1 MRLKLTAILLVVVIS
16 FVACSAP
23 AEAPTAEEA
32 PAAATEAP
40 AEEAADTASDA
51 ATAEEVAVDQEAE
64 FADIFACVEE
74 NFPAELYITNEFLP
88 DPDAE
93 WEQFDCDTVD
103 QIKVL
108 MPWVLN
114 DEEAPWYNAVE
125 QGYYADACI
134 EVELVPG
141 GPGIQ
146 PIQLLAGGA
155 VDIAVVAGAS
165 RIPASVAS
173 PTPADVVGVGTFLK
187 HSPYIWMGL
196 DADVAQDQ
204 PSLKELTPED
214 LVGSKIAL
222 QGGDDYFADFLIGKY
237 GLPEDSFEIVEAG
250 FTPDPL
256 LVGAVDYF
264 AAWIV
269 NQPRLAEA
277 QGYMNWTAFR
287 FSEWGWDG
295 YSDVSTVRREMLEEN
310 PDLVR
315 RYLAATHQGL
325 KFLLEN
331 PEASADIA
339 VEYGVDAPITKE
351 EALRRF
357 ELQEDLVIGTDDLP
371 LMHMSL
377 ERWNRDVA
385 TQVQFGQ
392 IELPACQ

>member
-1 MRLKLTAILLVVVIS
+1 MRVKSLALLLLAALLLI
-16 FVACSAP
+16 ACATP
-23 AEAPTAEEA
+23 AAEA
-32 PAAATEAP
+32 PAADAAPTEAA
-40 AEEAADTASDA
+40 AEEGTIPAADAA
-51 ATAEEVAVDQEAE
+51 ATGADQAAQLAE
-64 FADIFACVEE
+64 ILACVEE
-74 NFPAELYITNEFLP
+74 NFPAERYISNELLP
-88 DPDAE
+88 DPEAA
-93 WEQFDCDTVD
+93 WEPMECETVD

-125 QGYYADACI
+125 KGYYADVCL

-196 DADVAQDQ
+196 DADTPQDQ
-204 PSLKELTPED
+204 ASTKELTPQD
-214 LVGSKIAL
+214 LVGKKIGVQA
-222 QGGDDYFADFLIGKY
+222 GDEYFAEFLIGKY
-237 GLPEDSFEIVEAG
+237 GLPEDAFEIVEAG

-256 LVGAVDYF
+256 LVGAIDYF

-269 NQPRLAEA
+269 NQPRLAES
-277 QGYMNWTAFR
+277 QGFMNWTAFS

-295 YSDVSTVRREMLEEN
+295 YSDVSTVRRETLESN
-310 PDLVR
+310 PDLVK
-315 RYLAATHQGL
+315 RYLAATNQGL

-331 PEASADIA
+331 PDESAEIA
-339 VEYGVDAPITKE
+339 VKYGTDAPVTKE

-357 ELQEDLVIGTDDLP
+357 ELQKALIEGSDGLP
-371 LMHMSL
+371 LMHMTA
-377 ERWNRDVA
+377 ERWNTEVA
-385 TQVQFGQ
+385 TQIQFGQ
-392 IELPACQ
+392 FELPACQ

>member
-1 MRLKLTAILLVVVIS
+1 MRTKLSITVLIAALIFAACAAPAGAPVAEEPAATA
-16 FVACSAP
+16 AP
-23 AEAPTAEEA
+23 AED
-32 PAAATEAP
+32 AAAED
-40 AEEAADTASDA
+40 AADAEASA
-51 ATAEEVAVDQEAE
+51 SDQEAE
-64 FADIFACVEE
+64 FADILACVEE
-74 NFPAELYITNEFLP
+74 NFPAETYITNDFLP
-88 DPDAE
+88 DPEAE
-93 WEQFDCDTVD
+93 WVAMDCDTVD

-114 DEEAPWYNAVE
+114 DEEAPWYNAVAN
-125 QGYYADACI
+125 GYYADVCL

-146 PIQLLAGGA
+146 PVQLLAGGA

-173 PTPADVVGVGTFLK
+173 PTPADVVGIGTFLK

-196 DADVAQDQ
+196 DADVPQDQ
-204 PSLKELTPED
+204 PSTKELTPQD
-214 LVGSKIAL
+214 LIGKKIGI
-222 QGGDDYFADFLIGKY
+222 QGGDDYFAEFLIGKY
-237 GLPEDSFEIVEAG
+237 NLGEDAFEIVEAG

-256 LVGAVDYF
+256 LVGAIDYF

-295 YSDVSTVRREMLEEN
+295 YSDVSTVRRETLEQN
-310 PDLVR
+310 PDLIR

-331 PEASADIA
+331 PEESADLA
-339 VEYGVDAPITKE
+339 VEYGTDAPVTRE
-351 EALRRF
+351 QALRRF
-357 ELQEDLVIGTDDLP
+357 ELQKDLIEGSDGEP
-371 LMHMSL
+371 LMYMSL
-377 ERWNRDVA
+377 DRWNTEVA

>member
-1 MRLKLTAILLVVVIS
+1 MRVKSLVLLLLAALLLV
-16 FVACSAP
+16 ACAAP
-23 AEAPTAEEA
+23 AAEA
-32 PAAATEAP
+32 PAAEAEP
-40 AEEAADTASDA
+40 TAAAEAGTIPAADAA
-51 ATAEEVAVDQEAE
+51 ATGADQAAQLAE
-64 FADIFACVEE
+64 ILACVEE
-74 NFPAELYITNEFLP
+74 NFPAERYTTNELLP
-88 DPDAE
+88 DPEAA
-93 WEQFDCDTVD
+93 WEPMECETVD

-125 QGYYADACI
+125 KGYYADVCL

-196 DADVAQDQ
+196 DQDTPQDQ
-204 PSLKELTPED
+204 ASTKKLTPED
-214 LVGSKIAL
+214 LVGKKIGIQA
-222 QGGDDYFADFLIGKY
+222 GDEYFAEFLIGKY
-237 GLPEDSFEIVEAG
+237 GLPEDAFEIVEAG

-256 LVGAVDYF
+256 LVGAIDYF

-269 NQPRLAEA
+269 NQPRLAES
-277 QGYMNWTAFR
+277 QGFMNWTAFS

-295 YSDVSTVRREMLEEN
+295 YSDVSTVRRETLESN
-310 PDLVR
+310 PDLVK
-315 RYLAATHQGL
+315 RYLAATNQGL

-331 PEASADIA
+331 PDESAEIA
-339 VEYGVDAPITKE
+339 VKYGTDAPVTKE

-357 ELQEDLVIGTDDLP
+357 ELQKALIEGSDDLP
-371 LMHMSL
+371 LMHMTA
-377 ERWNRDVA
+377 ERWNTEVA
-385 TQVQFGQ
+385 TQIQFGQ
-392 IELPACQ
+392 FELPACQ

>member
-1 MRLKLTAILLVVVIS
+1 MRTKLFAVVVTATIL
-16 FVACSAP
+16 FAACAAP
-23 AEAPTAEEA
+23 AAAPVAEA
-32 PAAATEAP
+32 PAAEEAATTAP
-40 AEEAADTASDA
+40 AEEAAAGE
-51 ATAEEVAVDQEAE
+51 ATAGDQEAQLAE
-64 FADIFACVEE
+64 ILACVEE
-74 NFPAELYITNEFLP
+74 NFPAETYITNEFLP

-93 WEQFDCDTVD
+93 WTAMDCDTVD

-125 QGYYADACI
+125 KGYYADVCL
-134 EVELVPG
+134 EVELMPG

-146 PIQLLAGGA
+146 PVQLLAGGA

-196 DADVAQDQ
+196 DADVPQDQ
-204 PSLKELTPED
+204 PSTKELTPQD
-214 LVGSKIAL
+214 LVGKKIGIQA
-222 QGGDDYFADFLIGKY
+222 GDDYFAEFLIGKY
-237 GLPEDSFEIVEAG
+237 NLPADAFEIVEAG

-256 LVGAVDYF
+256 LVGAIDYF

-277 QGYMNWTAFR
+277 QGYRNWTAFR
-287 FSEWGWDG
+287 FSDWGWDG
-295 YSDVSTVRREMLEEN
+295 YSDVSTVRREMIDEN
-310 PDLVR
+310 PDLIR
-315 RYLAATHQGL
+315 RYLAATNQGL

-331 PEASADIA
+331 PEESADISVA
-339 VEYGVDAPITKE
+339 YGTDAPVTRE

-357 ELQEDLVIGTDDLP
+357 ELQKDLIEGNDGQQ
-371 LMHMSL
+371 LMYMSL
-377 ERWNRDVA
+377 DRWNSEVA
-385 TQVQFGQ
+385 TQIQFGQ

>member
-1 MRLKLTAILLVVVIS
+1 MRTKYLAIIA
-16 FVACSAP
+16 VAAIFFAACAAP
-23 AEAPTAEEA
+23 ATTPAAEA
-32 PAAATEAP
+32 PAAEAAATAAP
-40 AEEAADTASDA
+40 AEEAAAPADSA
-51 ATAEEVAVDQEAE
+51 ATTGDQEAE
-64 FADIFACVEE
+64 LAEILACVEE
-74 NFPAELYITNEFLP
+74 NFPAESYITNEFLP

-93 WEQFDCDTVD
+93 WVAFDCDTVD
-103 QIKVL
+103 QLKVL

-125 QGYYADACI
+125 KGYYADVCL

-187 HSPYIWMGL
+187 HTPYIWMGL
-196 DADVAQDQ
+196 DSDIPQDQ
-204 PSLKELTPED
+204 VSTKELTPED
-214 LVGSKIAL
+214 LIGKKIGVQA
-222 QGGDDYFADFLIGKY
+222 GDEYFAEFLIGKY
-237 GLPEDSFEIVEAG
+237 GLAEDAFEIVEAG

-256 LVGAVDYF
+256 LMGAMDYF

-269 NQPRLAEA
+269 NQPRLAES

-295 YSDVSTVRREMLEEN
+295 YSDVSTVRREMVEAN
-310 PDLVR
+310 PELIR

-331 PEASADIA
+331 PEESAEIA
-339 VEYGVDAPITKE
+339 VQYGTDAPVTKE
-351 EALRRF
+351 QALRRF
-357 ELQEDLVIGTDDLP
+357 ELQKDLIEGDDGLQ
-371 LMHMSL
+371 LMEMSL
-377 ERWNRDVA
+377 DRWNSEVA

>member
-1 MRLKLTAILLVVVIS
+1 MRVKLFILALIAMLVFGACAAPATAP
-16 FVACSAP
+16 VAEAP
-23 AEAPTAEEA
+23 AEE
-32 PAAATEAP
+32 AATEAP
-40 AEEAADTASDA
+40 AEEAAPAESEA
-51 ATAEEVAVDQEAE
+51 APVDREAE
-64 FADIFACVEE
+64 LAEILACVEE
-74 NFPAELYITNEFLP
+74 NFPAETYITNEFLP
-88 DPDAE
+88 DPAAE
-93 WEQFDCDTVD
+93 WTPMDCETVD

-125 QGYYADACI
+125 KGYYADVCL

-146 PIQLLAGGA
+146 PVQLLAGGA

-196 DADVAQDQ
+196 DKDIPQDQ
-204 PSLKELTPED
+204 ASTKELTIDD
-214 LVGSKIAL
+214 LIGKKIGVQA
-222 QGGDDYFADFLIGKY
+222 GDEYFAEFLIGKY
-237 GLPEDSFEIVEAG
+237 GLPADAFEIMEAG

-256 LVGAVDYF
+256 LIGAMDYF

-277 QGYMNWTAFR
+277 QGFMNWTAFK

-295 YSDVSTVRREMLEEN
+295 YSDVSTVRRETLESN
-310 PDLVR
+310 PDLIR
-315 RYLAATHQGL
+315 RYLAATNQGL

-331 PEASADIA
+331 PEESAEIA
-339 VEYGVDAPITKE
+339 VNYGTDAPVTKE

-357 ELQEDLVIGTDDLP
+357 ELQRDLIIGDESEP
-371 LMHMSL
+371 LMFMSL
-377 ERWNRDVA
+377 ERWNHEVA
-385 TQVQFGQ
+385 TQVQFNQ

>member
-1 MRLKLTAILLVVVIS
+1 MRTKYLAIIAVAAIFFAACAAPATAP
-16 FVACSAP
+16 A
-23 AEAPTAEEA
+23 AEAPSAEA
-32 PAAATEAP
+32 V
-40 AEEAADTASDA
+40 ASA
-51 ATAEEVAVDQEAE
+51 ATAEEATAPADTGDQEAE
-64 FADIFACVEE
+64 LAEILACVEE
-74 NFPAELYITNEFLP
+74 NFPAESYITNEFLP

-93 WEQFDCDTVD
+93 WVAFDCDTVD
-103 QIKVL
+103 QLKVL

-125 QGYYADACI
+125 KGFYADVCL

-187 HSPYIWMGL
+187 HTPYIWMGL
-196 DADVAQDQ
+196 DSDIPQDQ
-204 PSLKELTPED
+204 VSTKELTPED
-214 LVGSKIAL
+214 LIGKKIGVQA
-222 QGGDDYFADFLIGKY
+222 GDEYFAEFLIGKY
-237 GLPEDSFEIVEAG
+237 GLAEDAFEIVEAG

-256 LVGAVDYF
+256 LMGAMDYF

-269 NQPRLAEA
+269 NQPRLAES

-295 YSDVSTVRREMLEEN
+295 YSDVSTVRREMVEAN
-310 PDLVR
+310 PELIR

-331 PEASADIA
+331 PEESAEIA
-339 VEYGVDAPITKE
+339 VQYGTDAPVTKE

-357 ELQEDLVIGTDDLP
+357 ELQKDLIEGDDGLQ
-371 LMHMSL
+371 LMAMSL
-377 ERWNRDVA
+377 DRWNSEVA

>member
-1 MRLKLTAILLVVVIS
+1 MRVKSFGLFLLVALLL
-16 FVACSAP
+16 VACAAP
-23 AEAPTAEEA
+23 AAEA
-32 PAAATEAP
+32 PAAEAAPTEAA
-40 AEEAADTASDA
+40 AEEGTIPAADAA
-51 ATAEEVAVDQEAE
+51 ATGADQAAQLAE
-64 FADIFACVEE
+64 ILACVEE
-74 NFPAELYITNEFLP
+74 NFPAERYISNELLP
-88 DPDAE
+88 DPEAAWAPLE
-93 WEQFDCDTVD
+93 CETVD

-125 QGYYADACI
+125 KGYYADVCL

-196 DADVAQDQ
+196 DADTPQDQ
-204 PSLKELTPED
+204 ASTKALTPQD
-214 LVGSKIAL
+214 LVGKKIGL
-222 QGGDDYFADFLIGKY
+222 QAGDEYFAEFLIGKY
-237 GLPEDSFEIVEAG
+237 GLPEDAFEIVEAG

-256 LVGAVDYF
+256 LVGAIDYF

-269 NQPRLAEA
+269 NQPRLAES
-277 QGYMNWTAFR
+277 QGFMNWTAFS

-295 YSDVSTVRREMLEEN
+295 YSDVSTVRRETLESN
-310 PDLVR
+310 PDLVK
-315 RYLAATHQGL
+315 RYLAATNQGL

-331 PEASADIA
+331 PEESAEIA
-339 VEYGVDAPITKE
+339 VKYGTDAPVTKE

-357 ELQEDLVIGTDDLP
+357 ELQKALIEGSDGLP
-371 LMHMSL
+371 LMHMTA
-377 ERWNRDVA
+377 ERWNTEVA
-385 TQVQFGQ
+385 TQIQFGQ
-392 IELPACQ
+392 FELPACQ